1 MSAFCRKAIR
11 RGEEKQDL
19 LNPGFRSF
27 VDTVAM
33 GTGVGVWRS
42 RGVENCDNQ

>member
-1 MSAFCRKAIR
+1 MSAFCRKATAE
-11 RGEEKQDL
+11 EEKPDL
-19 LNPGFRSF
+19 LNPGSRSF